1 MNKSPNRF
9 LCVLAIGFCICLA
22 AMLMGSPLSA
32 QSTFGSISGT
42 VTDASGAAVADA
54 QVTLT
59 NVGTSAKQT
68 YTTGADGLYSV
79 RELESGRISR
89 GL

>member
-1 MNKSPNRF
+1 MNKPSNHF
-9 LCVLAIGFCICLA
+9 LRVLAIGFVFCLA
-22 AMLMGSPLSA
+22 AMLLSSPLAA

-59 NVGTSAKQT
+59 SAATTAKQT
-68 YTTGADGLYSV
+68 F
-79 RELESGRISR
+79 
-89 GL
+89 